1 MNMFDPGFIE
11 PYKPL
16 ASGHPFL
23 ALFSAMIAEAI
34 RCNRY
39 FMYCTETVNSCSLI
53 LYYSCHS
60 RAFTN

>member
-11 PYKPL
+11 LNKPL

-34 RCNRY
+34 P
-39 FMYCTETVNSCSLI
+39 MQSL
-53 LYYSCHS
+53 LYVLY
-60 RAFTN
+60 